1 MSSLKLLVIVLANE
15 CNDSEYLDTLN
26 KSIILIMLS
35 ICLAVLL
42 TLYLD
47 NMSHIKKGKMLNA
60 SIMV

>member
-15 CNDSEYLDTLN
+15 CIDSEYLDTLN
-26 KSIILIMLS
+26 KSIILIILS
-35 ICLAVLL
+35 ICLAVSL

-47 NMSHIKKGKMLNA
+47 NMSQIKKGKMLNA